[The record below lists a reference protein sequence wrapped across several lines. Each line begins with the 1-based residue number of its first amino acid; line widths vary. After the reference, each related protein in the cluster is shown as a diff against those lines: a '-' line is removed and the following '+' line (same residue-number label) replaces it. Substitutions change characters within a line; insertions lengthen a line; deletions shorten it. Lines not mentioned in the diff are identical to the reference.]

1 MAAFVEELDDRAT
14 VLRGRCLP
22 YGEGITFYP
31 LAEALIEIA
40 DLREAD
46 TPEAAR
52 AKLEALAGSG
62 EDAGRIA
69 ELVGQAIGIAGSET
83 APEEMFWAIRKLL
96 EHLAADRPLVFSID
110 DLQWAE
116 PKFLELVEHVADFA
130 RDASVLLACMARP
143 ELLDEHPGWAGGK
156 LNATSILIEPLGPEE
171 CGTLVANLL
180 ADDSVDHAVR
190 TRIAE
195 AAEGH
200 PLYAEEITGLLVDE
214 GRLVLK
220 DGRWVATTDLSD
232 VPVPPTISALLSAR
246 LDKLPT
252 DERRLIE
259 IASVMGQVFYASGV
273 RAMADGEPDGVG
285 SGITSLVRKQFVRP
299 ERSDIPETEALAF
312 RHLLLRDAAYDAI
325 SKATRAD
332 LHERFAGWLDAA
344 AGSLGEQDEIVGYHL
359 ERAYHYRVELGAAG
373 ERERQMADAA
383 GRRLAAAGELAFA
396 RSDYAASVNLLS
408 RASSLLDADDRLRLD
423 ILLDLGA
430 ALTEAGEMRR
440 TPGRPSTRRSSEPSR
455 SEMSTCACMPSSS
468 DG

>member
-1 MAAFVEELDDRAT
+1 
-14 VLRGRCLP
+14 
-22 YGEGITFYP
+22 
-31 LAEALIEIA
+31 
-40 DLREAD
+40 
-46 TPEAAR
+46 
-52 AKLEALAGSG
+52 
-62 EDAGRIA
+62 
-69 ELVGQAIGIAGSET
+69 
-83 APEEMFWAIRKLL
+83 
-96 EHLAADRPLVFSID
+96 
-110 DLQWAE
+110 
-116 PKFLELVEHVADFA
+116 
-130 RDASVLLACMARP
+130 MARP

-180 ADDSVDHAVR
+180 ADDTVDHAVR

-259 IASVMGQVFYASGV
+259 IASVMGQVFYASAV
-273 RAMADGEPDGVG
+273 RAMAGGDPDEVG

-312 RHLLLRDAAYDAI
+312 RHLLMRDAAYDGI

-359 ERAYHYRVELGAAG
+359 EQAYRYRVELGAAG
-373 ERERQMADAA
+373 ERERQLADAA

-408 RASSLLDADDRLRLD
+408 RASSLLDPDDRLRLD

-430 ALTEAGEMRR
+430 ALTEAGEMQGARATFNEAIERAVAIGDEHMRMNAIVKRWLTLWEGEEGRAARDAEQALVVFGEAGDERGLSRARQLVAEVHFDRGELAKAARELEPALVHARIRGGHRGSDPYLLAPRSHPFPR
-440 TPGRPSTRRSSEPSR
+440 TDTGRGRDPAR
-455 SEMSTCACMPSSS
+455 
-468 DG
+468 

>member
-1 MAAFVEELDDRAT
+1 M
-14 VLRGRCLP
+14 
-22 YGEGITFYP
+22 
-31 LAEALIEIA
+31 
-40 DLREAD
+40 
-46 TPEAAR
+46 
-52 AKLEALAGSG
+52 
-62 EDAGRIA
+62 
-69 ELVGQAIGIAGSET
+69 
-83 APEEMFWAIRKLL
+83 
-96 EHLAADRPLVFSID
+96 
-110 DLQWAE
+110 
-116 PKFLELVEHVADFA
+116 
-130 RDASVLLACMARP
+130 
-143 ELLDEHPGWAGGK
+143 HPGWAGGK

-180 ADDSVDHAVR
+180 ADDTVDDAVR

-259 IASVMGQVFYASGV
+259 IASVMGQVFYASAV
-273 RAMADGEPDGVG
+273 RAIAGGDPDAVG

-312 RHLLLRDAAYDAI
+312 RHLLMRDAAYDGI
-325 SKATRAD
+325 SKATRAE

-359 ERAYHYRVELGAAG
+359 EQAYRYRVELGATANASG
-373 ERERQMADAA
+373 SSPTRLVDVSRRQAN
-383 GRRLAAAGELAFA
+383 L
-396 RSDYAASVNLLS
+396 RSPWRVRPLGIGQPPLSSVLVALS
-408 RASSLLDADDRLRLD
+408 PDDRLRLD
-423 ILLDLGA
+423 IMLDLGA
-430 ALTEAGEMRR
+430 ALTETGEFEA
-440 TPGRPSTRRSSEPSR
+440 PRRSSARR
-455 SEMSTCACMPSSS
+455 SSVP
-468 DG
+468 